1 MTTAAQPRGLRISL
15 RELLLLFTALFT
27 ACAALRYANV
37 YWLVI
42 VTLITLVGF
51 IATAVIALIDRGP
64 RQALAIG
71 FVMAVGIYM
80 TLIFCMRVTGYTSAG
95 SVRTDNAE
103 LDPEEG
109 SFPTT
114 LALRP
119 LFVSIQERWYI
130 DPSGTPIP
138 RSQLPPA
145 VIASPNNGGGYVYDQ
160 ERPNRQ
166 HFMLIGHCLW
176 ALLFGYAAAKFAR
189 WVYGRRLR
197 ESPSLAPG
205 PTP

>member
-1 MTTAAQPRGLRISL
+1 MTTAASCHGLRISL

-37 YWLVI
+37 YWLAA
-42 VTLITLVGF
+42 VTLLTLVTF
-51 IATAVIALIDRGP
+51 IAAAVIALIDRDA

-71 FVMAVGIYM
+71 FVTAAAIYM
-80 TLIFCMRVTGYTSAG
+80 TLIFCMRVTGDNRG
-95 SVRTDNAE
+95 NVRSYNAE

-114 LALRP
+114 LSLRP
-119 LFVSIQERWYI
+119 LFVSIQEHWYI
-130 DPSGTPIP
+130 DPSGTPIR

-145 VIASPNNGGGYVYDQ
+145 VIANPNNGGYVYDQ

-176 ALLFGYAAAKFAR
+176 ALLFGYVAAKFAR
-189 WVYGRRLR
+189 WVYARRLR
-197 ESPSLAPG
+197 ESPSPAPG
-205 PTP
+205 PAP